1 MSISDRKSLSRR
13 TLMKIMAG
21 AVPAWITAR
30 AAGAAGQMPP
40 AGPAIT
46 PGPFAGTR
54 ESLAAY
60 QVPGW
65 LNDAK
70 FGIWAHWGPQS
81 AAEQGDWYARNIYI
95 QGSRQN
101 LYHVQHY
108 GHPSKFGFKDIV
120 PTWTG
125 DKFDP
130 DYLMSL
136 YKKAGAK
143 YFVSMGVHHDNF
155 DMWDSKYHSWNAA
168 KMGIKRDV
176 VGLWRKAAQENGL
189 RFGVSDH
196 LWISYKWFA
205 VSHLADTTGP
215 LAGVPYDGADPRWAE
230 LYHDYTSSDFV
241 PAEKVA
247 WDDTGIPESW
257 RREWFNRIQDLYSR
271 YQPDML
277 YIDGPIPFE
286 EWGLG
291 LVADYYNRDAARHGG
306 AVDVVYTSKRREDCA
321 TGTCALDVERGVV
334 ESIWPRPWQTD
345 TCIGNWH
352 YYRDF
357 PYKTPKRVVDM
368 LVDIVSRNGN
378 LLLNFPLP
386 NSGMLDDRE
395 LAVLDGITKWMAV
408 NSEAIYSTRPWKIFG
423 AGPSTTA
430 SATPPPRPS
439 TPGAPSTPPPPAAF
453 NERDRQDMTEA
464 DVRFTTKGQTL
475 YAFVMGVPGE
485 TAVIAPLG
493 SSSAVA
499 MGKITNVELLGAPG
513 KLEWTQD
520 SDALRVKLPAQKPS
534 DYAIVFRVN
543 GLAI

>member
-1 MSISDRKSLSRR
+1 MSISRRPLSRR
-13 TLMKIMAG
+13 TMMKVLAG
-21 AVPAWITAR
+21 AVPAWVTARSAGQSAPPAPSITA
-30 AAGAAGQMPP
+30 
-40 AGPAIT
+40 
-46 PGPFAGTR
+46 GPFAGTR
-54 ESLAAY
+54 ESLGAY
-60 QVPGW
+60 RVPQW

-108 GHPSKFGFKDIV
+108 GHPSKFGYKDIV
-120 PTWTG
+120 STWTG

-130 DYLMSL
+130 NYLMQL

-155 DMWDSKYHSWNAA
+155 DMWDSKYQRWNAA

-176 VGLWRKAAQENGL
+176 VGLWRQAAQENGL

-205 VSHLADTTGP
+205 VSHMADKTGA
-215 LAGVPYDGADPRWAE
+215 LAGVPYDGANPQWAD
-230 LYHDYTSSDFV
+230 LYHDYTATGVV
-241 PAEKVA
+241 PPEQVA
-247 WDDTGIPESW
+247 WNDDGIPDVW
-257 RREWFNRIQDLYSR
+257 RREWFRRIQDLYSH

-286 EWGLG
+286 ETGLS
-291 LVADYYNRDAARHGG
+291 LVADFYNRDAARRGG
-306 AVDVVYTSKRREDCA
+306 VVDAVYTSKRREDCA

-334 ESIWPRPWQTD
+334 ETIWPRPWQTD

-408 NSEAIYSTRPWKIFG
+408 NNDAIYSSRPWKIFG
-423 AGPSTTA
+423 AGPSTVSAAAPAGETKPPSAAAPA
-430 SATPPPRPS
+430 S
-439 TPGAPSTPPPPAAF
+439 AF
-453 NERDRQDMTEA
+453 NEKDRQDLTEA
-464 DVRFTTKGQTL
+464 DVRFTTKDGAL

-493 SSSAVA
+493 AASAVA
-499 MGKITNVELLGAPG
+499 MGKIANVELLGAPG
-513 KLEWTQD
+513 KLEWSQD
-520 SDALRVKLPAQKPS
+520 SDALRVKLPAQKPC
-534 DYAIVFRVN
+534 DYAIVFR
-543 GLAI
+543 